1 MYGCQVVKPITLMK
15 SIEKEGTIANFKA
28 NVAALEFIAVKFA
41 EEDCIKDLASLA
53 KMLAKRKKK
62 FEQFLLF

>member
-1 MYGCQVVKPITLMK
+1 MQHRSNKPSNTEDTLMYGCQVVKPITLMK

-41 EEDCIKDLASLA
+41 EEDCIKDLASSP
-53 KMLAKRKKK
+53 
-62 FEQFLLF
+62 